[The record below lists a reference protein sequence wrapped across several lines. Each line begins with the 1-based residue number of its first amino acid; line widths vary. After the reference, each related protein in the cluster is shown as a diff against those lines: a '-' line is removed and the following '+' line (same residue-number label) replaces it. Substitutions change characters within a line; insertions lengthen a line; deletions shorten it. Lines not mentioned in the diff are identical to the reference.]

1 MAIGTITK
9 QRMDAAVYDAL
20 LADIKNGTW
29 KSGEKL
35 PSETD
40 LGQRMG
46 VSRVTVRAAI
56 QRLQAIGLVEVKH
69 GKGTYVVKP
78 EEIYDMSNFERELDL
93 TEKEFNEINALREA
107 IEIQSIR
114 LIMQQERVDLESIG
128 SAYFGMKRAL
138 AERNY
143 EEYTKQDYMFH
154 LSIILA
160 SGNDIFIQIIN
171 IFKNMYYKYFQELN
185 KFMFENTKESEALL
199 QSSLSSSDS
208 HSKLYHYLTHQNDLD
223 LNELM
228 TTFTDGNKKRFQ
240 SYLQK
245 RDRERKRRE
254 SAKNGKKES

>member
-1 MAIGTITK
+1 MAISTITK

-40 LGQRMG
+40 LGQKMG

-128 SAYFGMKRAL
+128 SAYFGMKRPLRSAIT
-138 AERNY
+138 RS
-143 EEYTKQDYMFH
+143 TPSRITCSIFP
-154 LSIILA
+154 LSWPR
-160 SGNDIFIQIIN
+160 
-171 IFKNMYYKYFQELN
+171 E
-185 KFMFENTKESEALL
+185 
-199 QSSLSSSDS
+199 
-208 HSKLYHYLTHQNDLD
+208 
-223 LNELM
+223 
-228 TTFTDGNKKRFQ
+228 TTFSSRSLTFLRICITNISR
-240 SYLQK
+240 
-245 RDRERKRRE
+245 
-254 SAKNGKKES
+254 N

>member
-114 LIMQQERVDLESIG
+114 LIMQQERVDLEAIG

-160 SGNDIFIQIIN
+160 S
-171 IFKNMYYKYFQELN
+171 FKSRSFWWV
-185 KFMFENTKESEALL
+185 
-199 QSSLSSSDS
+199 
-208 HSKLYHYLTHQNDLD
+208 
-223 LNELM
+223 
-228 TTFTDGNKKRFQ
+228 R
-240 SYLQK
+240 
-245 RDRERKRRE
+245 
-254 SAKNGKKES
+254 

>member
-1 MAIGTITK
+1 
-9 QRMDAAVYDAL
+9 
-20 LADIKNGTW
+20 
-29 KSGEKL
+29 
-35 PSETD
+35 
-40 LGQRMG
+40 
-46 VSRVTVRAAI
+46 
-56 QRLQAIGLVEVKH
+56 
-69 GKGTYVVKP
+69 
-78 EEIYDMSNFERELDL
+78 
-93 TEKEFNEINALREA
+93 
-107 IEIQSIR
+107 
-114 LIMQQERVDLESIG
+114 MQQERVDLEAIG

-245 RDRERKRRE
+245 RDRERKRKE
-254 SAKNGKKES
+254 AAQNSKKES

>member
-1 MAIGTITK
+1 MAINTITK

-40 LGQRMG
+40 LGVKMG

-107 IEIQSIR
+107 IEIQSVR
-114 LIMQQERVDLESIG
+114 LIMAQEHVDLEAIG

-138 AERNY
+138 QDRNY

-154 LSIILA
+154 LSLILA

-171 IFKNMYYKYFQELN
+171 IFKNTYYKYFQELN

-208 HSKLYHYLTHQNDLD
+208 HSKLYRYLTRQSDLD

-228 TTFTDGNKKRFQ
+228 TPFTDGNKKRFQ

-245 RDRERKRRE
+245 RDRERTRKE
-254 SAKNGKKES
+254 AAKSGKKES